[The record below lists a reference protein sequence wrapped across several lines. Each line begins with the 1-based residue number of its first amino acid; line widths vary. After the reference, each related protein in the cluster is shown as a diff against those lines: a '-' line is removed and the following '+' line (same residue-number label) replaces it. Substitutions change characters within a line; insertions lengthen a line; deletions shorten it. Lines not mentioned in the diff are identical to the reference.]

1 MKRNNKNPIY
11 IPNQELYDRRFWVDN
26 PQKAKEMNKEKNIQ
40 KKLAKNL
47 KSKTSFTIAVGY

>member
-1 MKRNNKNPIY
+1 MKRKNKNPIY

-40 KKLAKNL
+40 KKLAK
-47 KSKTSFTIAVGY
+47 KKKR